1 MEEFGVAL
9 THLLSKNLLSA
20 VQLMIAKETVLAVR
34 WLHRKSIVHCDLK
47 PDNILVRDGGGGH
60 HSVKLCDFDSA
71 TRVGDPFPSST
82 VAVAGSPAALALKFT
97 RLWVSPEV
105 YLSAQQGV
113 VVRVTTAMDAF
124 CVGLVLI
131 CLFSPERWVS
141 MAELP
146 EDDRE
151 LVSALTDA
159 SYLQRR
165 ISPLAQHY
173 RQILLSLC
181 SLDPSSRS
189 LDKTLEGLQSLGATA
204 AFTVMRNQERVI
216 QTQRETIIT
225 IGDKVERIESKVNG
239 IDEKVDLV
247 LSTLRTQFAS
257 LHQSVSA
264 SFSLLSSELVRDRE
278 GLAGLVKLGEEM
290 SARILPRLEGGG
302 LSREEIVSLL
312 SDVKDSI
319 NDRLNDRTGD
329 VLSALGV
336 LAESAKRTDLKSE
349 DTNYLVAQLKSEVAH
364 LTNSVGLLI
373 ESTSRIE
380 CNQRAMQASLFE
392 ILTDVHLEK
401 KSREETRLSL
411 MSLQELIS
419 SGLD

>member
-1 MEEFGVAL
+1 M
-9 THLLSKNLLSA
+9 A
-20 VQLMIAKETVLAVR
+20 V
-34 WLHRKSIVHCDLK
+34 
-47 PDNILVRDGGGGH
+47 
-60 HSVKLCDFDSA
+60 
-71 TRVGDPFPSST
+71 
-82 VAVAGSPAALALKFT
+82 
-97 RLWVSPEV
+97 
-105 YLSAQQGV
+105 
-113 VVRVTTAMDAF
+113 
-124 CVGLVLI
+124 
-131 CLFSPERWVS
+131 
-141 MAELP
+141 LP

-165 ISPLAQHY
+165 ISSLAQHY

-278 GLAGLVKLGEEM
+278 GLAGLLKLGEEM
-290 SARILPRLEGGG
+290 AARILSRLEGGG
-302 LSREEIVSLL
+302 LFREEIVSLL

-319 NDRLNDRTGD
+319 NDHLNDRTGE
-329 VLSALGV
+329 VLSAFGV

-373 ESTSRIE
+373 ESTNRIE
-380 CNQRAMQASLFE
+380 CNQRAIVF
-392 ILTDVHLEK
+392 
-401 KSREETRLSL
+401 
-411 MSLQELIS
+411 
-419 SGLD
+419 